1 MKSIHPSPLPTA
13 PPRAPNGRTALS
25 NRVLRASLVVFA
37 IGVAIILTVLATQ
50 RESSLQHTITVNEVQ
65 TGREVA
71 LGVGDT
77 LQVALQGNP
86 STGYSWSVDGLDSGI
101 LAPAGEPEFV
111 PVSGALGADGAII
124 YRFSAVGA
132 GRARLTMSYA
142 RPFEPGVPPL
152 KRFTVDVVVDGA

>member
-1 MKSIHPSPLPTA
+1 MKSAHPAPLQTA
-13 PPRAPNGRTALS
+13 PSRPSDGRTELS
-25 NRVLRASLVVFA
+25 NRVLRASLVILA
-37 IGVAIILTVLATQ
+37 IGVATILIVLATQ
-50 RESSLQHTITVNEVQ
+50 GERGAQRTITVNEVQ

-71 LGVGDT
+71 LRVGDT

-86 STGYSWSVDGLDSGI
+86 STGYGWSVDSLDSGI

-111 PVSGALGADGAII
+111 PVSGALGADAAMI

-152 KRFTVDVVVDGA
+152 KRFTVDVVVEGA